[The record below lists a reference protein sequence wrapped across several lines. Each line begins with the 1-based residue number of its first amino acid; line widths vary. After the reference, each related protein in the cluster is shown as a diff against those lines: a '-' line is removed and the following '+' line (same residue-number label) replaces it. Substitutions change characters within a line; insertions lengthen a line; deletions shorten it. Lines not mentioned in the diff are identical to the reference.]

1 MKFTTVILILSL
13 LTTFSC
19 HKTSTTT
26 APPTLSIAAPLGDDQ
41 FAGGQIIKISGQTA
55 DADGLHS
62 LTIKITDDKTK
73 AVLFTESP
81 PVHDL
86 KTYAFSVAWTAK
98 VTDWTDATV
107 TVTAINHDDLEVTK
121 TIKIKIW
128 L

>member
-1 MKFTTVILILSL
+1 MKFTTLILILSL

-19 HKTSTTT
+19 HKTSTTS
-26 APPTLSIAAPLGDDQ
+26 PPTLSIAAPLGDDQ
-41 FAGGQIIKISGQTA
+41 FAGGQVIKISGETT
-55 DADGLHS
+55 DAEALHS

-86 KTYAFSVAWTAK
+86 KTYKFNVVWTAK
-98 VTDWTDATV
+98 VADWTDATV
-107 TVTAINHDDLEVTK
+107 TVTAINHDEIETTK

>member
-1 MKFTTVILILSL
+1 MKFTTLILILGL

-19 HKTSTTT
+19 HKTSTTS
-26 APPTLSIAAPLGDDQ
+26 PPTLSIVAPLGDDQ
-41 FAGGQIIKISGQTA
+41 FAGGQVIKISGETG

-86 KTYAFSVAWTAK
+86 KTYKFNVVWTAK
-98 VTDWTDATV
+98 VADWTDATV
-107 TVTAINHDDLEVTK
+107 TVTAINHDEIETTK